1 MLAKI
6 TGLFRLTRDLE
17 LIKTDAGI
25 SIAKLGL
32 VNSEKY
38 KGKETTLF
46 IDAVAFSKPAEILHQ
61 YAGKKGNQIYLTG
74 KLHTDPWVDSNP
86 KCPEAI
92 ENRLVYCRG
101 CKWRHELLQN
111 VRLPGDLRFR
121 ELSEICHLTE
131 VGEETERTKGG
142 HRCWC
147 LS

>member
-74 KLHTDPWVDSNP
+74 KLHTDPWVDSNGGNRSKISMTIEGFDFVSNKP
-86 KCPEAI
+86 DNQSQQQHQSNQPYQQQQANGGMVQQPQNIPEI
-92 ENRLVYCRG
+92 NIDE
-101 CKWRHELLQN
+101 
-111 VRLPGDLRFR
+111 D
-121 ELSEICHLTE
+121 EIPF
-131 VGEETERTKGG
+131 
-142 HRCWC
+142 
-147 LS
+147 